1 MEEQDFDAILS
12 VLKDEPP
19 APEHV
24 AVSEL
29 FTSIL
34 ERADYFQLTQVAKR
48 YQDV

>member
-1 MEEQDFDAILS
+1 MEEQDFDAILA
-12 VLKDEPP
+12 VLRAEEPSE
-19 APEHV
+19 ANQ
-24 AVSEL
+24 AVVDL